1 MNILQKKPGITGL
14 AQVTGR
20 NNLSWDERIVYD
32 VEYVKKQSFLFDI
45 KILINTLLKVLKKEG
60 IYLF

>member
-45 KILINTLLKVLKKEG
+45 KILINTFLKVLKKEDV
-60 IYLF
+60 YNF